1 MKIILVKDMGS
12 HPTTLNKQA
21 QRQFSDCA
29 CDCAC
34 PTDGAARPVL
44 SLPAAFYLE
53 LTPACNN
60 RCPGCSNLYA
70 EGRGTMPPS
79 LTGAGWRALIAQIA
93 PHTQHIK
100 LTGGEP
106 TLHPDFPAIVDTL
119 STYGISFAVF
129 TNARWIEPERVLDT
143 LCATPDCDGLLVSLH
158 GPDAA
163 THEAFSGVSGSFE
176 ETVVNIRR
184 AVTAGLDVAT
194 SIVLTRYNFDRI
206 AETLTMALSLGA
218 NHVVCNR
225 WIGSP
230 HLNLAPEP
238 EQLRAAIAEVETLR
252 TAGKPIRFGN
262 CIPQCFEPSS
272 STGCTAGATFA
283 TIDPWGRVRPCNH
296 APLIAGDLHT
306 QSLEE
311 IWHGPV
317 MQRWRDLVP
326 AGCAACPA
334 FTSCHGGCRAQAS
347 LSGAE
352 QDLLIQEI
360 YPKAL
365 PETGVT
371 LWAGL
376 RPVGR
381 FTEQIAQGQRVLLHK
396 SQVAIAPPAF
406 YALLAQLDGSL
417 TLEQI
422 QAGYGGAALDWV
434 GGLAQAGLVSWKT
447 ESYP

>member
-1 MKIILVKDMGS
+1 MKKVILVNGLHLHETS
-12 HPTTLNKQA
+12 NPNLFQA
-21 QRQFSDCA
+21 LSD

-34 PTDGAARPVL
+34 PTDGAGAPVL
-44 SLPAAFYLE
+44 ALPIAFYLE

-60 RCPGCSNLYA
+60 RCLGCSNLYA
-70 EGRGTMPPS
+70 EERGATPPP

-143 LCATPDCDGLLVSLH
+143 LCAAPDCDGLLVSLH

-176 ETVVNIRR
+176 ETAVNIRR

-206 AETLTMALSLGA
+206 AETLTMALRLGA

-230 HLNLAPEP
+230 HLNLAPEL

-326 AGCAACPA
+326 AGCATCPA
-334 FTSCHGGCRAQAS
+334 FTSCHGGCRAQAL
-347 LSGAE
+347 LSGTE
-352 QDLLIQEI
+352 QDPLITHPFLL
-360 YPKAL
+360 YT
-365 PETGVT
+365 PEPEVR

-376 RPVGR
+376 RPV
-381 FTEQIAQGQRVLLHK
+381 AQFARRDEWGQVLLIHK
-396 SQVAIAPPAF
+396 NLVAVAPPSL
-406 YALLAQLDGSL
+406 YALLSQLNGML
-417 TLEQI
+417 TLRQI
-422 QAGYGGAALDWV
+422 QQDFGDAAVDWV
-434 GGLAQAGLVSWKT
+434 GSLAEVGLVAWG
-447 ESYP
+447 